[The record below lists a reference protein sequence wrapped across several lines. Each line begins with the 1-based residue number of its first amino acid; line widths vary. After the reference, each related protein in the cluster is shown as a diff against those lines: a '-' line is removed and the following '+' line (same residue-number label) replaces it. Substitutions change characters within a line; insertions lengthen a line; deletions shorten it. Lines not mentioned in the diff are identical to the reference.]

1 MTSITKDVASNLG
14 GVPKADYMNL
24 MEHHTLKVVLL
35 YLDRQG
41 SSSCVGSFV

>member
-14 GVPKADYMNL
+14 EVPKADYMNL

-35 YLDRQG
+35 YLDRRG